1 MQPKDIDDK
10 FAAIILS
17 LEEAIFNLEDLL
29 ENHDF
34 SEKEISDLITTKEL
48 AQSSRDMTIAIIASK
63 NNKKVPNINHL
74 KIKK

>member
-1 MQPKDIDDK
+1 MQPQDIDDK

-17 LEEAIFNLEDLL
+17 LEETIFNLEDLL

-34 SEKEISDLITTKEL
+34 SFSEKSDLMTTKEL
-48 AQSSRDMTIAIIASK
+48 TQSSRDMMISIIASK
-63 NNKKVPNINHL
+63 NNKKVPNISHL